1 MRDNFPVM
9 MGIAKGVEDRHC
21 GQIPKIDVLPVTG
34 VWLLRAN
41 SKNRRFA
48 RNWSLA
54 FTGRFPKID
63 VLPVTGAW
71 LLRADFKNRRF
82 ARNWSLAFYGQI
94 SKNGI

>member
-21 GQIPKIDVLPVTG
+21 GQISKIEVMPVTG
-34 VWLLRAN
+34 VWLLRAD
-41 SKNRRFA
+41 S
-48 RNWSLA
+48 
-54 FTGRFPKID
+54 
-63 VLPVTGAW
+63 
-71 LLRADFKNRRF
+71 KNRRF